1 MIRAGWSGATEA
13 RSIFQAEERT
23 VRLLRMGWLLMTG
36 GLLATQ
42 VASVS
47 AQTLFIRPGT
57 SQGPGQQSRPNPFL
71 FNRDGNTSVIYSQG
85 FGPQQQAVGAVQAY
99 QQQGVL
105 PPAGVVPGS
114 GLPPFSTQPPP
125 RYFFNYQPYYP
136 LLPGVGG
143 VGPVPS
149 IFAGPPVY

>member
-1 MIRAGWSGATEA
+1 MT
-13 RSIFQAEERT
+13 
-23 VRLLRMGWLLMTG
+23 RLRVVWLLMISCWGVTH
-36 GLLATQ
+36 
-42 VASVS
+42 VEPVS
-47 AQTLFIRPGT
+47 AQTLFIRPNT
-57 SQGPGQQSRPNPFL
+57 SQGPGQQSRPNPFF
-71 FNRDGNTSVIYSQG
+71 FNRDGNASFIYSPG

-99 QQQGVL
+99 QQQGIAPVA
-105 PPAGVVPGS
+105 PVPGS

-143 VGPVPS
+143 AGAVPP

>member
-1 MIRAGWSGATEA
+1 MRI
-13 RSIFQAEERT
+13 
-23 VRLLRMGWLLMTG
+23 LRMGLLLMIG

-57 SQGPGQQSRPNPFL
+57 GQGPGQQSKPNPFF
-71 FNRDGNTSVIYSQG
+71 FNRDGTNSIIYSPG

-99 QQQGVL
+99 QQQGAL
-105 PPAGVVPGS
+105 PPVGALPGS

-143 VGPVPS
+143 AGAVPP